1 MTKSE
6 LINRIYDQCEHLIQK
21 KEIKEIVE
29 AVFFNIE
36 ECIKNNEYVNFT
48 GLMNI
53 SYPDVAERVAHNPM
67 TGEEVIVPAHKGVK
81 VKVSKALRDLAK

>member
-1 MTKSE
+1 MTKTE
-6 LINRIYDQCEHLIQK
+6 LIDRIYDQCEHLIQK

-36 ECIKNNEYVNFT
+36 DCIRSKECVNFT
-48 GLMNI
+48 GFMNI
-53 SYPDVAERVAHNPM
+53 TYPDVAERTAHNPH
-67 TGEEVIVPAHKGVK
+67 TGEEVVVPAHKGVK